1 MKHKNE
7 RKVDKIGEDGAS
19 QEKKEKSTKKRKK
32 VCESTNTWQSGTRT
46 HNITTKNRQY
56 ILLMDVFY
64 TNTVLK
70 STCLVSID

>member
-32 VCESTNTWQSGTRT
+32 FVKVQIRGKVAHT
-46 HNITTKNRQY
+46 HTTLQQRIVNIY
-56 ILLMDVFY
+56 Y
-64 TNTVLK
+64 
-70 STCLVSID
+70 